1 MAGLQEKLNG
11 IYGGKRFNLVA
22 FGLIAVMVLIAYA
35 NSFTAGFH
43 FDDTYSIVDNPYI
56 KRVSL
61 ENIKYL
67 LSTNRPVVNLTLM
80 LNYQLSGLNV
90 AGWHIFNIAVHIAN
104 AFFVYLLIFKTMS
117 MPLFGKKYEESARR
131 LALFGALLFGVHPI
145 QTESVTYIITRT
157 ELVATFFYLATVLLF
172 IKGAGANRFAYFIGA
187 FFTSLCAMGSKEWA
201 VTLPAV
207 LFLYDVLFLSG
218 GRIAP
223 AMSRWKAYALIAL
236 PWGLAAYTLVLIS
249 TGGSPS
255 VGFGVSTASGI
266 TPGTYL
272 LTSLNVL
279 WTYVRLLFL
288 PINQNLD
295 YNYPIAGT
303 LFEFPTLLSLVGHI
317 VVVSAAFR
325 LCKKKGWTLIPFG
338 VAWFY
343 ITLSPVQSFVPI
355 IDVFFEH
362 RLYLPSIGI
371 FIAFVAGY
379 EGLFDRLR
387 GKQAAPAKGA
397 KPLLYRA
404 NSPGFGLLLFIPI
417 VFLLTA
423 AACQRNR
430 VWQDDFTLWADA
442 AKKSPDKARPHCNL
456 GKAYTDKGMVD
467 EAIAECQKALK
478 IKPDYAM
485 AHNNLGNAY
494 DKKGMAEE
502 ALAEFQAALKINT
515 TDTAIARFNLGAF
528 YEKKGMINEAIAEYQ
543 NALKIKP
550 DYAIAHNNLG
560 VTYDKK
566 GMAEEAMAEF
576 QEALK
581 INPGFAIAH
590 NNLGNIY
597 DKKGMTEEA
606 IAEFQATLKID
617 PDNAKTRFNLGNIY
631 YKKGLVKEAIA
642 EYQKVSEITPD
653 FAEALNNLAVAY
665 MAQGEYAGALSLFR
679 KIMELQPDSVMARY
693 NIACVYARQGK
704 IEESVDWLKK
714 AVEKGFKDWDVL
726 KTDRDLKNI
735 RGSSYYKKLVTI
747 QGSGVGD
754 QGSGSGLLL
763 DRSS

>member
-1 MAGLQEKLNG
+1 MAGLQEKLNR
-11 IYGGKRFNLVA
+11 IYTGKRFNLAA

-35 NSFTAGFH
+35 NTFTAGFH

-67 LSTNRPVVNLTLM
+67 LSANRPIVNLTLM

-90 AGWHIFNIAVHIAN
+90 VGWHIFNIAVHIAN
-104 AFFVYLLIFKTMS
+104 AFFVYLLIIKTMS
-117 MPLFGKKYEESARR
+117 MPFFEKKYDQSAKR
-131 LALFGALLFGVHPI
+131 LALFGALLFGVHPV

-157 ELVATFFYLATVLLF
+157 ELVATFFYLATMLLF

-207 LFLYDVLFLSG
+207 LLLYDVLFLSG

-223 AMSRWKAYALIAL
+223 ALSRWKAYALIAL

-255 VGFGVSTASGI
+255 VGFGVSRASGI

-295 YNYPIAGT
+295 YDYPIART

-317 VVVSAAFR
+317 VVASTAFR
-325 LCKKKGWTLIPFG
+325 LCKKKEWALIPFG

-355 IDVFFEH
+355 IDVIFEH

-371 FIAFVAGY
+371 FIAFIAGC

-397 KPLLYRA
+397 KPPIYRA
-404 NSPGFGLLLFIPI
+404 RSPGFGLLLVIPI

-423 AACQRNR
+423 AACQRNTL
-430 VWQDDFTLWADA
+430 WQDDFTLWADA
-442 AKKSPDKARPHCNL
+442 LKKSPDKARPHCNL

-478 IKPDYAM
+478 INPDYAM

-494 DKKGMAEE
+494 DKKGMREE
-502 ALAEFQAALKINT
+502 ALAEFQAALKSNT
-515 TDTAIARFNLGAF
+515 TATAMARFNLGII
-528 YEKKGMINEAIAEYQ
+528 YDKKGMAEEAIAEYQ
-543 NALKIKP
+543 KALKIKP

-560 VTYDKK
+560 IIYNKK
-566 GMAEEAMAEF
+566 GMA
-576 QEALK
+576 
-581 INPGFAIAH
+581 
-590 NNLGNIY
+590 
-597 DKKGMTEEA
+597 EEA
-606 IAEFQATLKID
+606 IAEFQAALKIKPD
-617 PDNAKTRFNLGNIY
+617 FANAHNNLGIIYNKKGMVVEAIAEFQAALKIEPDNAKTRFNLGNIY
-631 YKKGLVKEAIA
+631 KDEGQLERAVA
-642 EYQKVSEITPD
+642 EYRKALSIKPD

-665 MAQGEYAGALSLFR
+665 MTRGEYAGALPLFR
-679 KIMELQPDSVMARY
+679 KIIEHKPDSVMARY

-704 IEESVDWLKK
+704 IEESVDWLKE

-726 KTDRDLKNI
+726 KTDRDLENI
-735 RGSSYYKKLVTI
+735 RGSSYYKKLVTT
-747 QGSGVGD
+747 QGAGGRD
-754 QGSGSGLLL
+754 QGVEVR
-763 DRSS
+763 D